1 MGPTWRSPKLDRG
14 RVTNSMVTSGL
25 SFFVPG
31 FRAHFKDHKQVHFPG
46 RVWLPGLIALT
57 TDGVGGYTPGCCCF
71 CFFLLVYC
79 TPSYHRAEDVVAHLL
94 WPRRGLNMFGHWR
107 TNIHANNHKSQIEFL
122 GHPAEVRGAVS
133 PTLACRVSGLFPSVA
148 KLRHPQQTP
157 HHDLQNLLHLLL
169 VVV

>member
-1 MGPTWRSPKLDRG
+1 MMDDLPLNGPEVQRIGALRG
-14 RVTNSMVTSGL
+14 DLISKHNCETHHPQDHSCFL
-25 SFFVPG
+25 STERFG
-31 FRAHFKDHKQVHFPG
+31 EG
-46 RVWLPGLIALT
+46 GCWLLA
-57 TDGVGGYTPGCCCF
+57 
-71 CFFLLVYC
+71 
-79 TPSYHRAEDVVAHLL
+79 
-94 WPRRGLNMFGHWR
+94 GHWR

-169 VVV
+169 VVILSPLTSLSAIV

>member
-1 MGPTWRSPKLDRG
+1 
-14 RVTNSMVTSGL
+14 MVTSGL

-57 TDGVGGYTPGCCCF
+57 QRWSWRLHTWLLFF
-71 CFFLLVYC
+71 CFFCWCIALLRVIVLRMWLRIC
-79 TPSYHRAEDVVAHLL
+79 CGPDG
-94 WPRRGLNMFGHWR
+94 GLNMFGHWR
-107 TNIHANNHKSQIEFL
+107 TNIHANTHKSQIEFL

-169 VVV
+169 VVILSPLTSLSAIV